1 MSTVEKKTM
10 EFEVYSRKIGTSIS
24 KKLRRDKQVPAIV
37 YGKTQKTI
45 PLSLDI
51 RIAEKYSKKEYENK
65 IFTFKSKEKTLN
77 GLKVLKKDVSYHKL
91 TRKPIHIDFF
101 SLDMKQVV
109 RVNVEVNFTGKAKG
123 VKESSG
129 ILNVMRRD
137 VEVECLPAEI
147 PDFLT
152 IDVSSLDIN
161 QNFHV
166 SDLTIPENV
175 KLITSEK
182 ASLCGVSEMAEEEVA
197 TPTPAETAAAD
208 DAQATTDAKA
218 DATAQTTDSKDKDTT
233 DKTKKEE
240 VKK

>member
-1 MSTVEKKTM
+1 MSTVEKKSM
-10 EFEVYSRKIGTSIS
+10 EFVVQGRQAGTAIS
-24 KKLRRDKQVPAIV
+24 KQLRRDKQVPAIV

-51 RIAEKYSKKEYENK
+51 RIAEEYSKKEYENK
-65 IFTFKSKEKTLN
+65 IFTFKSEDKTLN
-77 GLKVLKKDVSYHKL
+77 GLKVLKKDVSYHRL

-101 SLDMKQVV
+101 SLDMKQAV
-109 RVNVEVNFTGKAKG
+109 RVNVEVYFTGKAKG

-129 ILNVMRRD
+129 ILNIMRRD

-147 PDFLT
+147 PDSLT

-166 SDLTIPENV
+166 SDLTIPANI
-175 KLITSEK
+175 KLLTSEK
-182 ASLCGVSEMAEEEVA
+182 ASLCAVNELAEEEVA
-197 TPTPAETAAAD
+197 PTPAETATAA
-208 DAQATTDAKA
+208 DAQATTDTS
-218 DATAQTTDSKDKDTT
+218 DTTDAKETKDAPA
-233 DKTKKEE
+233 DKTKKE